1 MFKVFNISFV
11 FVFRIIPRSP
21 PSPERVGKVLNIISD
36 IYDNDNVV
44 GIRLINIYASV
55 FCIGLFS
62 FCGYAKCIPVRY
74 MLYIIIKLEIPKKY
88 RKMFE
93 IVLPM
98 LPHKF
103 DV

>member
-1 MFKVFNISFV
+1 M
-11 FVFRIIPRSP
+11 IPRNEHPNPQFERKDWICLNGEWEFEIDKSVSGMARKLYEKEHLDSKITVP
-21 PSPERVGKVLNIISD
+21 FCPESKLSGVGETDFLNCVWYRRD
-36 IYDNDNVV
+36 I
-44 GIRLINIYASV
+44 
-55 FCIGLFS
+55 
-62 FCGYAKCIPVRY
+62 
-74 MLYIIIKLEIPKKY
+74 EIPKKY